1 MTRDDAVDVRYVAF
15 GLASQAQA
23 QCTRS
28 VRAAAGAAQAIGRP
42 VSSITLALTPTFVRR
57 TVEGVAHD
65 LDARGRSASA
75 AASARARQVAEMLG
89 DRLGREPAVQGLVD
103 AMVEHVQWQV
113 VDAVLPV
120 VLERLTAEPDQVRLL
135 VQGQSLGMVEELTN
149 AARSYAADGDD
160 AVERLVDSI
169 LHRRSRRHR
178 GVVPQVASPAAGP
191 ELRSKS

>member
-1 MTRDDAVDVRYVAF
+1 MTGDTAFDVRYVAL

-23 QCTRS
+23 RCTRS
-28 VRAAAGAAQAIGRP
+28 ARAAAGAAQSVGRP
-42 VSSITLALTPTFVRR
+42 LSSITGALIPTFVRR
-57 TVEGVAHD
+57 NVEGVVLD

-75 AASARARQVAEMLG
+75 SVSARARQVAETLG
-89 DRLGREPAVQGLVD
+89 DRLGQEPAVQALVD

-135 VQGQSLGMVEELTN
+135 VQGQSRGMVEELTH
-149 AARSYAADGDD
+149 AARSYAVDGDD
-160 AVERLVDSI
+160 AVERLVDAI

-178 GVVPQVASPAAGP
+178 AVVPRVASPAVEP
-191 ELRSKS
+191 ELPSTS